1 MARTSDPHAAS
12 VKSWL
17 TRARNAGSGTAVQ
30 QSGDFAG
37 TDPQRALSG
46 RVVGVEGLGGGI
58 SETYVVTLES
68 GQKANFKVAV
78 VAPEDPREEGGA
90 ESEVAAWEVAKLV
103 GMDDMVPP
111 AIIREIDVP
120 GDPRPRRGYGPGV
133 KRGSLALWQEGRPAG
148 DYDPNESPD
157 AHNARVFDGQEDLQ
171 RAAMFDYI
179 IGNQDRH
186 EGNWVVGRA
195 DGKIRLIDHNLAF
208 TEAEGRG
215 SVYSEFLDR
224 IRTMTQKDSGEERL
238 LNPLSD
244 QSAARFAATYL
255 AKKSQILAKLGA
267 SGLSASKV
275 AAVASRIDRAA
286 SGLSWADLMGW
297 NDGPSMRDQGS

>member
-1 MARTSDPHAAS
+1 VGTPSDP
-12 VKSWL
+12 VR
-17 TRARNAGSGTAVQ
+17 TGI
-30 QSGDFAG
+30 
-37 TDPQRALSG
+37 PP
-46 RVVGVEGLGGGI
+46 GLQA
-58 SETYVVTLES
+58 E
-68 GQKANFKVAV
+68 
-78 VAPEDPREEGGA
+78 RELG
-90 ESEVAAWEVAKLV
+90 AWEVAKLV
-103 GMDDMVPP
+103 GMDDMVAPVQ
-111 AIIREIDVP
+111 IRTADVP
-120 GDPRPRRGYGPGV
+120 GGRNARRSFEAAKGI
-133 KRGSLALWQEGRPAG
+133 KGSFAVWQEGEVAVDIARDSKKYDG
-148 DYDPNESPD
+148 D
-157 AHNARVFDGQEDLQ
+157 EDQ
-171 RAAMFDYI
+171 RRSAMFDYI